1 MTQIIIVD
9 DEVEILLPLEQM
21 LTQEGYHVSA
31 FSSSL
36 AAQAHLQQHSVDLAL
51 FDIKMPEMDGFSLL
65 KSVRAKMPNLP
76 IIPSSPVRL
85 RPRRLPR
92 GPASSSAGQ

>member
-9 DEVEILLPLEQM
+9 DEIEILLPLEQM

-31 FSSSL
+31 FFSSL
-36 AAQAHLQQHSVDLAL
+36 AAQAHLQRHGVDLAI

-65 KSVRAKMPNLP
+65 KSVRAQMPNLP
-76 IIPSSPVRL
+76 IIFLSSK
-85 RPRRLPR
+85 
-92 GPASSSAGQ
+92 AEEQD